1 MLSHRQLFFEH
12 VAQTSSDPL
21 AIEIESAE
29 GIYLKASDGKKYVDL
44 VSGVSVSN
52 VGHAHPEVVKAV
64 QNQAAK
70 HMHLM
75 VYGEMIQSPQVRYA
89 ELLTSKLAAQLN
101 TVYYVNSGSEA
112 IEGAMKLAKRAT
124 GRSGVVAFR
133 NAYHGGTQGALS
145 ILGNEQLK
153 NAFRPLLPGIT
164 HLNFNVPEELLKI
177 DENTACV
184 VVEPVQAEAGIIVP
198 DTSYMQQLRDRCD
211 EVGALLIF
219 DEIQTGF
226 GRTGKLFAHEY
237 YDVVPDIMT
246 IAKSMGGGMPI
257 GAFVADKQLMN
268 QLTFNPALGH
278 ITTFGGHPVSCA
290 AALASLEI
298 ILRDELTQ
306 RANEVGDIFRQKM
319 NHARIKD
326 VRGKGLFLAV
336 DLENVFIPDFMKY
349 AAENGIIFDPFLF
362 NSEAFRI
369 APPLIITN
377 EQATE
382 IAEKLLGLIDA
393 FVNKHI

>member
-12 VAQTSSDPL
+12 VAQTSTDPL
-21 AIEIESAE
+21 ALEIESAE
-29 GIYLKASDGKKYVDL
+29 GIYLYASDGKKYVDL

-89 ELLTSKLAAQLN
+89 ELLTSELAAQLN

-124 GRSGVVAFR
+124 GRPGVVAFR

-145 ILGNEQLK
+145 ILGDEVLK

-164 HLNFNVPEELLKI
+164 HLNFNVPEELSKI
-177 DENTACV
+177 DKTTACV

-198 DTSYMQQLRDRCD
+198 DTSYMQQLRARCD

-226 GRTGKLFAHEY
+226 GRTGKLFAHEH

-268 QLTFNPALGH
+268 QLTYNPALGH

-306 RANEVGDIFRQKM
+306 RANEVGNIFRQKM
-319 NHARIKD
+319 KHPRIKD

-336 DLENVFIPDFMKY
+336 DLDDVFIPDFMKY

-382 IAEKLLGLIDA
+382 IAEKLLGLIDT
-393 FVNKHI
+393 FVNKHV

>member
-1 MLSHRQLFFEH
+1 MLTHRQLFFEH
-12 VAQTSSDPL
+12 VAQTSTDPF

-29 GIYLKASDGKKYVDL
+29 GIYLRGNNGEKYIDL

-145 ILGNEQLK
+145 ILGDEVLK

-164 HLNFNVPEELLKI
+164 HLNFNVPEELSKI
-177 DENTACV
+177 DKTTACV

-198 DTSYMQQLRDRCD
+198 DTSYMQQLRARCD

-226 GRTGKLFAHEY
+226 GRTGKLFAHEH

-268 QLTFNPALGH
+268 QLTYNPALGH

-306 RANEVGDIFRQKM
+306 RANEVGNIFRQKM
-319 NHARIKD
+319 KHPRIKN

-336 DLENVFIPDFMKY
+336 DLDDVFIPDFIKY

-362 NSEAFRI
+362 NPEAFRI

-382 IAEKLLGLIDA
+382 IAEKLLGLIDT
-393 FVNKHI
+393 FVNKHV

>member
-1 MLSHRQLFFEH
+1 MLTHRQLFFEH
-12 VAQTSSDPL
+12 VAQTSTDPF

-29 GIYLKASDGKKYVDL
+29 GIYLRGNNGEKYIDL

-145 ILGNEQLK
+145 ILGDEVLK

-164 HLNFNVPEELLKI
+164 HLNFNVPEELSKI
-177 DENTACV
+177 DKTTACV

-198 DTSYMQQLRDRCD
+198 DTSYMQQLRARCD

-226 GRTGKLFAHEY
+226 GRTGKLFAHEH

-268 QLTFNPALGH
+268 QLTYNPALGH

-306 RANEVGDIFRQKM
+306 RANEVGSIFRQKM
-319 NHARIKD
+319 KHPRIKN

-336 DLENVFIPDFMKY
+336 DLDDVFIPDFMKY

-362 NSEAFRI
+362 NPEAFRI

-382 IAEKLLGLIDA
+382 IAEKLLGLIDT
-393 FVNKHI
+393 FVNKHV